1 MKVKMKVDVKGAAG
15 NGETTIL
22 YQAGDT
28 YEMKTDLE
36 MQMASAW
43 TNDGRAEQVT
53 GTIQKKVAKGEGNIK
68 AWVQSKITKATDYL
82 DGVADYLDNKEE

>member
-22 YQAGDT
+22 YKAGQT

-53 GTIQKKVAKGEGNIK
+53 GTIQKKVAKEEKK
-68 AWVQSKITKATDYL
+68 AESKVKKVVKKIVGK
-82 DGVADYLDNKEE
+82 KKK

>member
-1 MKVKMKVDVKGAAG
+1 MKVKMKEDVKGAAG

-53 GTIQKKVAKGEGNIK
+53 GTIQKKVAKEEKK
-68 AWVQSKITKATDYL
+68 AESKVKKVVKKILGK
-82 DGVADYLDNKEE
+82 KKK

>member
-15 NGETTIL
+15 NGETTIM
-22 YQAGDT
+22 YQAGNT

-36 MQMASAW
+36 MQMAGAW

-53 GTIQKKVAKGEGNIK
+53 GTIQKKVAK
-68 AWVQSKITKATDYL
+68 
-82 DGVADYLDNKEE
+82 EEKKYTQKNSTLVRE

>member
-22 YQAGDT
+22 YKAGQT

-36 MQMASAW
+36 MQMAGAW
-43 TNDGRAEQVT
+43 TNDGRAEQAT
-53 GTIQKKVAKGEGNIK
+53 DSIQKKVI
-68 AWVQSKITKATDYL
+68 
-82 DGVADYLDNKEE
+82 KEEKKAESKVKKVVKKILGKKKK

>member
-15 NGETTIL
+15 NGETTIM
-22 YQAGDT
+22 YQAGYT

-53 GTIQKKVAKGEGNIK
+53 GIIQKKVAKEEKK
-68 AWVQSKITKATDYL
+68 AESKVKKVVKKILGK
-82 DGVADYLDNKEE
+82 KKK

>member
-1 MKVKMKVDVKGAAG
+1 MKVKMKVDVKGAVG

-22 YQAGDT
+22 YKAGQT

-43 TNDGRAEQVT
+43 ANDGRAEQVT
-53 GTIQKKVAKGEGNIK
+53 GTIQKKVAKE
-68 AWVQSKITKATDYL
+68 AESKVKKVVKKILGK
-82 DGVADYLDNKEE
+82 KKK

>member
-15 NGETTIL
+15 NGETTIM
-22 YQAGDT
+22 YEAGNT

-53 GTIQKKVAKGEGNIK
+53 GTIQKKVAKE
-68 AWVQSKITKATDYL
+68 AESKVKKVVKKILGK
-82 DGVADYLDNKEE
+82 KKK

>member
-15 NGETTIL
+15 NGETTIM
-22 YQAGDT
+22 YKAGQT

-53 GTIQKKVAKGEGNIK
+53 GTIQKKVAKEEKK
-68 AWVQSKITKATDYL
+68 AESKVKKVVKKILGK
-82 DGVADYLDNKEE
+82 KKK

>member
-22 YQAGDT
+22 YKAGQT

-36 MQMASAW
+36 MQMAGAW

-53 GTIQKKVAKGEGNIK
+53 ASMQKKVIKEEKKAESKVKKVAK
-68 AWVQSKITKATDYL
+68 KIFGK
-82 DGVADYLDNKEE
+82 KKK

>member
-15 NGETTIL
+15 NGETTIM
-22 YQAGDT
+22 YQAGNT

-36 MQMASAW
+36 MQMACAW

-53 GTIQKKVAKGEGNIK
+53 GTIQKKVAKEEKK
-68 AWVQSKITKATDYL
+68 AESKVKKVVKKILGK
-82 DGVADYLDNKEE
+82 KKK

>member
-15 NGETTIL
+15 NGETTIM
-22 YQAGDT
+22 YQAGNT

-36 MQMASAW
+36 MQMAGAW

-53 GTIQKKVAKGEGNIK
+53 GTIQKKVAKQAE
-68 AWVQSKITKATDYL
+68 SKVKKVVKKILGK
-82 DGVADYLDNKEE
+82 KKK

>member
-15 NGETTIL
+15 NGETTIM
-22 YQAGDT
+22 YQAGNT

-43 TNDGRAEQVT
+43 ANDGRAEQVT
-53 GTIQKKVAKGEGNIK
+53 GTIQKKVAKQAE
-68 AWVQSKITKATDYL
+68 SKVKKVVKKILGK
-82 DGVADYLDNKEE
+82 KKK

>member
-1 MKVKMKVDVKGAAG
+1 MEDIMKVKMKVDVKGAAG
-15 NGETTIL
+15 NGETTIM
-22 YQAGDT
+22 YQAGNT

-53 GTIQKKVAKGEGNIK
+53 GTIQKKVAKEEKK
-68 AWVQSKITKATDYL
+68 AESKVKKVVKKILGK
-82 DGVADYLDNKEE
+82 KKK

>member
-53 GTIQKKVAKGEGNIK
+53 GTIQKKVAKEEKK
-68 AWVQSKITKATDYL
+68 AESKVKKVVKKILSK
-82 DGVADYLDNKEE
+82 KKK

>member
-22 YQAGDT
+22 YKAGNT

-36 MQMASAW
+36 MKMASVWA
-43 TNDGRAEQVT
+43 NDGRAEQVT
-53 GTIQKKVAKGEGNIK
+53 GTIQKKVAKEEKK
-68 AWVQSKITKATDYL
+68 AESKVKKVVKKILGK
-82 DGVADYLDNKEE
+82 KKK

>member
-15 NGETTIL
+15 NGETTIM
-22 YQAGDT
+22 YEAGNT

-43 TNDGRAEQVT
+43 ANDGRAEQVT
-53 GTIQKKVAKGEGNIK
+53 GTIQKKVAKEEKK
-68 AWVQSKITKATDYL
+68 AESKVKKVVKKILGK
-82 DGVADYLDNKEE
+82 KKK

>member
-22 YQAGDT
+22 YKAGQT

-36 MQMASAW
+36 MQMAGAW
-43 TNDGRAEQVT
+43 TTDGRAEQATASMQKKV
-53 GTIQKKVAKGEGNIK
+53 IKEEKKAESKVKKVAK
-68 AWVQSKITKATDYL
+68 KIFGK
-82 DGVADYLDNKEE
+82 KKK

>member
-22 YQAGDT
+22 YQAGNT

-36 MQMASAW
+36 MKMASVWA
-43 TNDGRAEQVT
+43 NDGRAEQVT
-53 GTIQKKVAKGEGNIK
+53 GTIQKKVAKQAE
-68 AWVQSKITKATDYL
+68 SKVKK
-82 DGVADYLDNKEE
+82 VAKKIFGKKKK